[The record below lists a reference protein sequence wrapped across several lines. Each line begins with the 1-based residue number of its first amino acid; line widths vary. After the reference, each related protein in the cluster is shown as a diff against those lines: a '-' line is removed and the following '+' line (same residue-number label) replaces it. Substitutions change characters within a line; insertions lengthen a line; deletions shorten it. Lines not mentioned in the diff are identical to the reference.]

1 MCGLGRAALRSLK
14 RRAQAGRTT
23 LSKSI
28 RIHRL
33 ALLCSVSLVS
43 LAALTPVA
51 ALAQTA
57 PASADPEATE
67 VEEIVVT
74 GIRAQLRTAQAI
86 KQDSEVIVDSV
97 TAVDIGALPDRS
109 VSEALQR
116 ISGVTLQRTNA
127 ARDPARLAAEGGG
140 VFVRGLSW
148 VRSETNGRDIFSAS
162 NGRGLSFEDV
172 SADLLAGV
180 DVYKN
185 VAANMIEGGI
195 AGTINLRTRVP
206 FDNSDRLLA
215 VNADYNYGDLS
226 ERGFWSGS
234 AIASDRWDTGIG
246 EIGLLANIS
255 VSNVGNRTDSIS
267 VDRYDPVVLDAG
279 NAPTDRSAAVG
290 TTVYVPKYLGWR
302 TIDWE
307 QERTAVALAAQWRPN
322 DDLLFTLQALGSQAD
337 AYNIERALGTE
348 NVSSPNSSFRYNDE
362 DVFVG
367 GTVRQANYNTDTR
380 VGDDTK
386 RTGEVSLGFRYDPD
400 SAWSFSGD
408 LQYVKSTAEIYSM
421 TAFTQLANR
430 PDLSITIDGDLP
442 TITSTGGTTSQQS
455 AYWWAAA
462 MDHIEDNEA
471 DEVAA
476 RLDAS
481 YDFEE
486 GSLFKSVSFGI
497 RGTEK
502 NYTNRQTGYNWGLL
516 SNQYWGNGGGATVF
530 LDQTGFPGG
539 RQDPRLPGASELYSF
554 NNFFRGDAPVPGVA
568 WFPTADLVSNGTAYA
583 YDILRNT
590 QSSGWGWSPL
600 SDDYESYR
608 LGGGNGGITELTEKT
623 EAAFVYARFGAEN
636 ALFGKTFDGNLGLR
650 VVETTT
656 ETNTVTTLPVIA
668 GACPTTAN
676 CTAFNRAVQ
685 FSRGGSLDGQ
695 DVSTSYTNYL
705 PSLNLRVFLDD
716 DLQLRLAASQAMV
729 RPEMYQLQPFTNLSI
744 NFQPDGYTLNPTT
757 PFTGVGGNPTLKPI
771 KSNNFDL
778 SLEWYFAPT
787 GSVTFAAF
795 HKDISDYIFTG
806 TETVSITN
814 GGVTYPFVLTRYTNG
829 DEGTVD
835 GFELAYQQFFDF
847 LPGVFSGL
855 GFQGNFTYIDSSGG
869 RNTSQNILDP
879 LQNSASADPLPLEGM
894 SRTSYN
900 AALLYERFGV
910 SARLAYNWR
919 EEYLLT
925 TSAANVNAPVWASDY
940 GQLDGSIFYNITD
953 DLKIGIQS
961 TNILNERTV
970 LKVGN
975 ETRKPPYNWVDTDR
989 RVAVVLRAAF

>member
-1 MCGLGRAALRSLK
+1 MS
-14 RRAQAGRTT
+14 RTNRT
-23 LSKSI
+23 N
-28 RIHRL
+28 RF
-33 ALLCSVSLVS
+33 ALLCGVSALSMGAFALPS
-43 LAALTPVA
+43 L
-51 ALAQTA
+51 ALAQDA
-57 PASADPEATE
+57 GSEDPVE
-67 VEEIVVT
+67 VEEVIVT

-86 KQDSEVIVDSV
+86 KQNSEVIVDSV

-162 NGRGLSFEDV
+162 SGRGLSFEDV

-195 AGTINLRTRVP
+195 AGTINLRTRTP
-206 FDNSDRLLA
+206 FDSVDRLVS

-234 AIASDRWDTGIG
+234 VLASDRWDTNIG
-246 EIGLLANIS
+246 EIGLMANVSI
-255 VSNVGNRTDSIS
+255 SNVGNRTDSIS
-267 VDRYDPVVLDAG
+267 VDRYDPVVLGAG
-279 NAPTDRSAAVG
+279 NASDGRVAG
-290 TTVYVPKYLGWR
+290 DTVYVPKYLGWR

-307 QERTAVALAAQWRPN
+307 QKRTAVALAAQWRPN
-322 DDLLFTLQALGSQAD
+322 DDLLITLQALGSQAD

-348 NVSSPNSSFRYNDE
+348 SVLTPNTTYTYNDE
-362 DVFVG
+362 DVFTG
-367 GTVRQANYNTDTR
+367 GTVFQANYNTDTR

-386 RTGEVSLGFRYDPD
+386 RTGDVALSFKYTPN
-400 SAWSFSGD
+400 SPWSFSGD

-430 PDLSITIDGDLP
+430 PDLTITIGDDLP
-442 TITSTGGTTSQQS
+442 TITSTGGTMTDQS
-455 AYWWAAA
+455 TYWWAAA

-471 DEVAA
+471 DELAG
-476 RLDAS
+476 RLDAQ

-486 GSLFKSVSFGI
+486 GGFFKSVALGV

-502 NYTNRQTGYNWGLL
+502 NYINRQTGYNWGLL
-516 SNQYWGNGGGATVF
+516 SNQYWGNGGGAVVY
-530 LDQTGFPGG
+530 LDDTGYPGG
-539 RQDPRLPGASELYSF
+539 TQDPRLPASSELF
-554 NNFFRGDAPVPGVA
+554 AFDNFFRGDAPVPGVA
-568 WFPTADLVSNGTAYA
+568 WFPTASLVNQGTAHA

-590 QSSGWGWSPL
+590 ESSGWGWTPL

-608 LGGGNGGITELTEKT
+608 LGGGNGGITELTEET
-623 EAAFVYARFGAEN
+623 QAGYVYARFGGEN
-636 ALFGKTFDGNLGLR
+636 GLFGKSFDGNIGIR

-656 ETNTVTTLPVIA
+656 TSQTVTTLPTIA
-668 GACPTTAN
+668 GACPPVGNPGAD
-676 CTAFNRAVQ
+676 CTDFNEAVAFAT
-685 FSRGGSLDGQ
+685 GGSLDGQ
-695 DVSTSYTNYL
+695 PIEHSYTDIL
-705 PSLNLRVFLDD
+705 PSLNLRVFLAE
-716 DLQLRLAASQAMV
+716 DLQARFAVSRAMV

-744 NFQPDGYTLNPTT
+744 NFEADGYTLDDVA
-757 PFTGVGGNPTLKPI
+757 PFTGVGGNPALDPI
-771 KSNNFDL
+771 KATNYDVSV
-778 SLEWYFAPT
+778 EWYFAPT
-787 GSVTFAAF
+787 GSLTLAMF
-795 HKDISDYIFTG
+795 HKDITDYIFTG
-806 TETVSITN
+806 TETQSYTNNGIT
-814 GGVTYPFVLTRYTNG
+814 YDFLLTRYTNG

-835 GFELAYQQFFDF
+835 GFEIAYQQFFDF
-847 LPGVFSGL
+847 LPGWLSGF
-855 GFQGNFTYIDSSGG
+855 GVQGNFTYIDSSGG

-879 LQNSASADPLPLEGM
+879 LQNSASGDPLPLEGM

-900 AALLYERFGV
+900 LAALYEKHGF

-925 TSAANVNAPVWASDY
+925 TSAANINAPVWASDF
-940 GQLDGSIFYNITD
+940 GQLDGSVFYNITD

-989 RVAVVLRAAF
+989 RVAIVLRAAF

>member
-1 MCGLGRAALRSLK
+1 MS
-14 RRAQAGRTT
+14 
-23 LSKSI
+23 
-28 RIHRL
+28 RIQRKQRV
-33 ALLCSVSLVS
+33 ALLCGVSAIGLS
-43 LAALTPVA
+43 LAAPA
-51 ALAQTA
+51 AFAQDGQD
-57 PASADPEATE
+57 PAATE
-67 VEEIVVT
+67 VEEVIVT
-74 GIRAQLRTAQAI
+74 GIRAQLRSAQEI
-86 KQDSEVIVDSV
+86 KRNSEVIVDSV

-162 NGRGLSFEDV
+162 SGRGLSFEDV

-206 FDNSDRLLA
+206 FDNSGRLLA

-226 ERGFWSGS
+226 EEGFWSGS
-234 AIASDRWDTGIG
+234 AIASNRWMTGIG

-255 VSNVGNRTDSIS
+255 VSNVGNRTDSIA
-267 VDRYDPVVLDAG
+267 VDRYDPVTLTSATTDGTGRAG
-279 NAPTDRSAAVG
+279 Q
-290 TTVYVPKYLGWR
+290 TVFVPKYLGWR

-307 QERTAVALAAQWRPN
+307 QERTALAFAAQWAPN
-322 DDLLFTLQALGSQAD
+322 ADWLFTLQALGSQAD
-337 AYNIERALGTE
+337 AYNVEYTLGTE
-348 NVSSPNSSFRYNDE
+348 SVLNVNSSYTYDSTG
-362 DVFVG
+362 VFVG
-367 GTVRQANYNTDTR
+367 GDIPQANYNTNTR
-380 VGDDTK
+380 IGDDTK
-386 RTGEVSLGFRYDPD
+386 RTGDVSLGFRWTPD
-400 SAWSFSGD
+400 SPWSVSGD

-430 PDLSITIDGDLP
+430 PDLRIDIAGDLP
-442 TITSTGGTTSQQS
+442 TITSTGGTIEDKS

-471 DEVAA
+471 DALAA
-476 RLDAS
+476 RLDVT
-481 YDFEE
+481 YDF
-486 GSLFKSVSFGI
+486 GDDGFFRSVSAGV
-497 RGTEK
+497 RATEK
-502 NYTNRQTGYNWGLL
+502 DYINRQTGYNWGLL
-516 SNQYWGNGGGATVF
+516 SNQYWGNGGGPVVY
-530 LDQTGFPGG
+530 LDDTGYPGG
-539 RQDPRLPGASELYSF
+539 TQDPRLPASTTFYAF
-554 NNFFRGDAPVPGVA
+554 DNFFRGDARVPGSG
-568 WFPTADLVSNGTAYA
+568 WFASEALLNQGTAYA

-608 LGGGNGGITELTEKT
+608 LGGGNGGITELTETT
-623 EAAFVYARFGAEN
+623 EAAYVYARFGHDTGF
-636 ALFGKTFDGNLGLR
+636 FGRAFDGNIGLR
-650 VVETTT
+650 YVETTT
-656 ETNTVTTLPVIA
+656 ETNTVTTLPVIQGQCPPA
-668 GACPTTAN
+668 GGGVVD
-676 CTAFNRAVQ
+676 CTAFNRARQ
-685 FSRGGSLDGQ
+685 FSTGGSLDGQ
-695 DVSTSYTNYL
+695 PVSTGYDNWL
-705 PSLNLRVFLDD
+705 PSLNIRAFLRD
-716 DLQLRLAASQAMV
+716 DLQLRLAASKAIV

-744 NFQPDGYTLNPTT
+744 NFLSDGYTLDPTT
-757 PFTGVGGNPTLKPI
+757 PFTGVGGNPGLGPI
-771 KSNNFDL
+771 RSNNYDA

-787 GSVTFAAF
+787 GSLTFAVF

-806 TETVSITN
+806 TETVEITN
-814 GGVTYPFVLTRYTNG
+814 GGVTYPFLMTRYVNG

-847 LPGVFSGL
+847 LPGWMGGF
-855 GFQGNFTYIDSSGG
+855 GFQGNFTLIESDGG

-879 LQNSASADPLPLEGM
+879 LQNSGAAAATLPLEGM

-900 AALLYERFGV
+900 AALLYERNGI

-925 TSAANVNAPVWASDY
+925 TSAANINAPVWASDF
-940 GQLDGSIFYNITD
+940 GQLDGSIFYNIND

-970 LKVGN
+970 LKVGS
-975 ETRKPPYNWVDTDR
+975 EARKPNYNWVDTDR
-989 RVAVVLRAAF
+989 RVAIVLRAAF

>member
-1 MCGLGRAALRSLK
+1 MS
-14 RRAQAGRTT
+14 RTNRT
-23 LSKSI
+23 N
-28 RIHRL
+28 RF
-33 ALLCSVSLVS
+33 ALLCGVSALSMGAFALPSV
-43 LAALTPVA
+43 
-51 ALAQTA
+51 ALAQ
-57 PASADPEATE
+57 DPTGEDSTE
-67 VEEIVVT
+67 IDEVIVT
-74 GIRAQLRTAQAI
+74 GIRAQLRSAQAI
-86 KQDSEVIVDSV
+86 KQNSEVIVDSV

-162 NGRGLSFEDV
+162 SGRGLSFEDV

-206 FDNSDRLLA
+206 FDSTDSLIAINT
-215 VNADYNYGDLS
+215 DYNYGDLS

-234 AIASDRWDTGIG
+234 ALASNRWDTPIG

-255 VSNVGNRTDSIS
+255 ISNVGNRTDSIS
-267 VDRYDPVVLDAG
+267 VDRYDPVVLGAG
-279 NAPTDRSAAVG
+279 NASDGRVAG
-290 TTVYVPKYLGWR
+290 DTVYIPKYLGWR

-307 QERTAVALAAQWRPN
+307 QERTAIALAAQWRPN
-322 DDLLFTLQALGSQAD
+322 DNLLITLQALGSQAD

-348 NVSSPNSSFRYNDE
+348 SVLSPNTTYTYNDE
-362 DVFVG
+362 DVFTG
-367 GTVRQANYNTDTR
+367 GTVFQANYNTDTR

-386 RTGEVSLGFRYDPD
+386 RTGDVALGFRYTPD
-400 SAWSFSGD
+400 SPWSFSGD

-430 PDLSITIDGDLP
+430 PDLTITIGDDLP
-442 TITSTGGTTSQQS
+442 TITSTGGTMTDQS
-455 AYWWAAA
+455 TYWWAAA

-471 DEVAA
+471 DELAG
-476 RLDAS
+476 RLDAR

-486 GSLFKSVSFGI
+486 GSFLKSIEFGI

-502 NYTNRQTGYNWGLL
+502 NYINRQTGYNWGLL
-516 SNQYWGNGGGATVF
+516 SNQYWGNGGGAVVY
-530 LDQTGFPGG
+530 LDDAGYPGG
-539 RQDPRLPGASELYSF
+539 TQDPRLPGSSELYAF
-554 NNFFRGDAPVPGVA
+554 DNFFRGDAPVPGVA
-568 WFPTADLVSNGTAYA
+568 WFPTASLVNQGTAHA

-590 QSSGWGWSPL
+590 QSSGWGWTPL

-608 LGGGNGGITELTEKT
+608 LGGGNGGITELTEDT
-623 EAAFVYARFGAEN
+623 RAGYVYARFGAED
-636 ALFGKTFDGNLGLR
+636 ALFGKSFDGNIGVRL
-650 VVETTT
+650 VETTT
-656 ETNTVTTLPVIA
+656 TTQTITTLPVISGSCPPIA
-668 GACPTTAN
+668 NPGAD
-676 CTAFNRAVQ
+676 CTAFNRAVA
-685 FSRGGSLDGQ
+685 FATGGSLDGLPI
-695 DVSTSYTNYL
+695 DHSYTDVL
-705 PSLNLRVFLDD
+705 PSLNLRVFLAE
-716 DLQLRLAASQAMV
+716 DLQARFAVSRAMV

-744 NFQPDGYTLNPTT
+744 NFEADGYTLDDVA
-757 PFTGVGGNPTLKPI
+757 PFTGTGGNPTLDPI
-771 KSNNFDL
+771 KATNYDA

-787 GSVTFAAF
+787 GSLTLAVF
-795 HKDISDYIFTG
+795 HKDITDYIFTG
-806 TETVSITN
+806 TETQSFTN
-814 GGVTYPFVLTRYTNG
+814 NGVTYDFLLTRYTNG

-835 GFELAYQQFFDF
+835 GFEIAYQQFYDF
-847 LPGVFSGL
+847 LPGWLGGFGL
-855 GFQGNFTYIDSSGG
+855 QGNFTYIDSSGG

-900 AALLYERFGV
+900 LAALYERYGF

-925 TSAANVNAPVWASDY
+925 TSAANINAPVWASDF
-940 GQLDGSIFYNITD
+940 GQLDGSVFYNITD

-989 RVAVVLRAAF
+989 RVAIVLRAAF

>member
-1 MCGLGRAALRSLK
+1 MVSLLALAPAA
-14 RRAQAGRTT
+14 AQAQ
-23 LSKSI
+23 
-28 RIHRL
+28 
-33 ALLCSVSLVS
+33 
-43 LAALTPVA
+43 VA
-51 ALAQTA
+51 QD
-57 PASADPEATE
+57 PADETQ
-67 VEEIVVT
+67 VEEVVVT

-195 AGTINLRTRVP
+195 AGTINLRTRTP

-267 VDRYDPVVLDAG
+267 VDRYDPVVINAG
-279 NAPTDRSAAVG
+279 NRPTDGSAAVG
-290 TTVYVPKYLGWR
+290 DTVYVPKYLGWR

-307 QERTAVALAAQWRPN
+307 QKRTAVALAAQWRPS
-322 DDLLFTLQALGSQAD
+322 DDLLFTFQALGSQAD

-348 NVSSPNSSFRYNDE
+348 NVSSPNSTFRYNED
-362 DVFVG
+362 DVFIG
-367 GTVRQANYNTDTR
+367 GTVPQANYNTDTR

-386 RTGEVSLGFRYDPD
+386 RTGEASLSFRYTPN
-400 SAWSFSGD
+400 SPWTFSGD

-430 PDLSITIDGDLP
+430 PDLTITIDGDLP
-442 TITSTGGTTSQQS
+442 TITSTGGTATDQS
-455 AYWWAAA
+455 TYWWAAA

-471 DEVAA
+471 DEIAG
-476 RLDAS
+476 RLDTT

-486 GSLFKSVSFGI
+486 GSFFKSVALGVRATQKDYI
-497 RGTEK
+497 
-502 NYTNRQTGYNWGLL
+502 NRQTGYNWGLL
-516 SNQYWGNGGGATVF
+516 NNQYWGNGGGAVVY
-530 LDQTGFPGG
+530 LDDTGYPGG
-539 RQDPRLPGASELYSF
+539 PVDPRLPGSSELFTF

-568 WFPTADLVSNGTAYA
+568 WFPTAQLVSNGTAYA

-608 LGGGNGGITELTEKT
+608 LGGGNGGITELTEET
-623 EAAFVYARFGAEN
+623 QAAYVYARFGGEG
-636 ALFGKTFDGNLGLR
+636 LFGKAFDGNVGLR
-650 VVETTT
+650 VVNT
-656 ETNTVTTLPVIA
+656 EVNTNTVTTLPVISGLCPPIA
-668 GACPTTAN
+668 NPGAD

-685 FSRGGSLDGQ
+685 FASGGSLDGQ
-695 DVSTSYTNYL
+695 DVNNSYTNYL
-705 PSLNLRVFLDD
+705 PSLNLRVFLQD

-744 NFQPDGYTLNPTT
+744 NFQPDGFTLNPTT
-757 PFTGVGGNPTLKPI
+757 PFTGVGGNPGLDPI
-771 KSNNFDL
+771 KSDNFDV

-787 GSVTFAAF
+787 GSVTLAAF
-795 HKDISDYIFTG
+795 HKDITDYIFTG
-806 TETVSITN
+806 TESVAITN
-814 GGVTYPFVLTRYTNG
+814 GGITNTFLVTRYTNG

-847 LPGVFSGL
+847 LPGLLSGI

-879 LQNSASADPLPLEGM
+879 LQNSASAAALPLEGM

-900 AALLYERFGV
+900 AALLYENHGI

-953 DLKIGIQS
+953 DLKIGLQS

-989 RVAVVLRAAF
+989 RVAVVLRASF

>member
-1 MCGLGRAALRSLK
+1 MS
-14 RRAQAGRTT
+14 RTNRT
-23 LSKSI
+23 N
-28 RIHRL
+28 RF
-33 ALLCSVSLVS
+33 ALLCGVSALSMGALALPSV
-43 LAALTPVA
+43 
-51 ALAQTA
+51 ALAQDA
-57 PASADPEATE
+57 GSDDPVE
-67 VEEIVVT
+67 VEEVVVT

-86 KQDSEVIVDSV
+86 KQNAEVIVDSV

-162 NGRGLSFEDV
+162 SGRGLSFEDV

-206 FDNSDRLLA
+206 FDSVDSLVS

-234 AIASDRWDTGIG
+234 VLASNRWDTPIG

-279 NAPTDRSAAVG
+279 NASDGRVAG
-290 TTVYVPKYLGWR
+290 DTVYVPKYLGWR

-307 QERTAVALAAQWRPN
+307 QERTAIALAAQWRPN
-322 DDLLFTLQALGSQAD
+322 DNLLITLQALGSQAD

-348 NVSSPNSSFRYNDE
+348 SVLSPNTTYTYNDD
-362 DVFVG
+362 DVFTG
-367 GTVRQANYNTDTR
+367 GTVFQANYNTDTR

-386 RTGEVSLGFRYDPD
+386 RTGDVSLGFKYTPD
-400 SAWSFSGD
+400 SPWSFSGD

-421 TAFTQLANR
+421 TAFTQLENR
-430 PDLSITIDGDLP
+430 PDLTIAIGGDLP
-442 TITSTGGTTSQQS
+442 TITSTGGAMADQS

-471 DEVAA
+471 DEFAG
-476 RLDAS
+476 RLDAQ

-486 GSLFKSVSFGI
+486 GGFFKSVALGV

-502 NYTNRQTGYNWGLL
+502 NYINRQTGYNWGLL
-516 SNQYWGNGGGATVF
+516 SNQYWGNGGGAVVY
-530 LDQTGFPGG
+530 LDDTGYPGG
-539 RQDPRLPGASELYSF
+539 TQDPRLPASSELYAF
-554 NNFFRGDAPVPGVA
+554 DNFFRGDAPVPGVA
-568 WFPTADLVSNGTAYA
+568 WFPTASLVNQGTAHA

-590 QSSGWGWSPL
+590 LSSGWGWAPL

-608 LGGGNGGITELTEKT
+608 LGGGNGGITELTEET
-623 EAAFVYARFGAEN
+623 RAGYVYARFGADYG
-636 ALFGKTFDGNLGLR
+636 LFGKSFDGNIGIR

-656 ETNTVTTLPVIA
+656 ETNTVTTLPVIS
-668 GACPTTAN
+668 GACPPVGDPGAD
-676 CTAFNRAVQ
+676 CTAFNAAVA
-685 FSRGGSLDGQ
+685 FSTGGSLDGA
-695 DVSTSYTNYL
+695 DVSHSYTDVL
-705 PSLNLRVFLDD
+705 PSLNLRVFLAEG
-716 DLQLRLAASQAMV
+716 LQLRAAVSRAMV

-744 NFQPDGYTLNPTT
+744 NFEADGYTLDDVS
-757 PFTGVGGNPTLKPI
+757 PFTGNGGNPSLDPI
-771 KSNNFDL
+771 KATNYDL

-787 GSVTFAAF
+787 GSVTLAAF
-795 HKDISDYIFTG
+795 HKDITDYIFTG
-806 TETVSITN
+806 TETQTFTN
-814 GGVTYPFVLTRYTNG
+814 GGVTYDFQLTRYING
-829 DEGTVD
+829 DKGTVD
-835 GFELAYQQFFDF
+835 GFELAYQQFYDF
-847 LPGVFSGL
+847 LPGWL
-855 GFQGNFTYIDSSGG
+855 GGFGVQGNFTYIDSSGG

-879 LQNSASADPLPLEGM
+879 VQNSGSAAALPLEGM

-900 AALLYERFGV
+900 AALLYEKYGI

-925 TSAANVNAPVWASDY
+925 TSAANIEAPVWASDY
-940 GQLDGSIFYNITD
+940 GQLDGSVFYNITD

>member
-1 MCGLGRAALRSLK
+1 MSRTNRTNRFVLLCGVSALSMG
-14 RRAQAGRTT
+14 A
-23 LSKSI
+23 
-28 RIHRL
+28 L
-33 ALLCSVSLVS
+33 ALPSV
-43 LAALTPVA
+43 
-51 ALAQTA
+51 ALAQ
-57 PASADPEATE
+57 DPEGEPTTE
-67 VEEIVVT
+67 VEEVVVT

-86 KQDSEVIVDSV
+86 KQNSEVIVDSV

-185 VAANMIEGGI
+185 VAANMTEGGI

-206 FDNSDRLLA
+206 FDSADSLIS
-215 VNADYNYGDLS
+215 VNTDYNYGDLS

-234 AIASDRWDTGIG
+234 VLASDRWDTGIG
-246 EIGLLANIS
+246 EIGLMANIS
-255 VSNVGNRTDSIS
+255 IGNVGNRTDSIS

-279 NAPTDRSAAVG
+279 NAPADGSAAAG
-290 TTVYVPKYLGWR
+290 QTVYIPKYLGWR

-307 QERTAVALAAQWRPN
+307 QERTAIALAAQWRPN
-322 DDLLFTLQALGSQAD
+322 DNLLITLQALGSQAD
-337 AYNIERALGTE
+337 AYNVEYAIGTE
-348 NVSSPNSSFRYNDE
+348 SVLSPNPTYTYNDD
-362 DVFVG
+362 DVFIG
-367 GTVRQANYNTDTR
+367 GTVPNANYNTDTR

-386 RTGEVSLGFRYDPD
+386 RTGDVALSFQYTPN
-400 SAWSFSGD
+400 SPWSFSGD

-430 PDLSITIDGDLP
+430 PTLAIAIGGDLP
-442 TITSTGGTTSQQS
+442 TVTGTGGTMTDQS

-471 DEVAA
+471 DELAG
-476 RLDAS
+476 RLDAR

-486 GSLFKSVSFGI
+486 GSFFKSVAFGI

-502 NYTNRQTGYNWGLL
+502 NYINRQTGYNWNLL
-516 SNQYWGNGGGATVF
+516 SNQYWGNGGGEIVY
-530 LDQTGFPGG
+530 LDEIGFTGGV
-539 RQDPRLPGASELYSF
+539 QDPRLLDASELYAF
-554 NNFFRGDAPVPGVA
+554 DNFFRGDAPVPGVA
-568 WFPTADLVSNGTAYA
+568 WFPAESLLNQGTAYA

-590 QSSGWGWSPL
+590 ESSGWGWVPL

-608 LGGGNGGITELTEKT
+608 LGGGNGGITELTEET
-623 EAAFVYARFGAEN
+623 QAGYVYGRFGAEN
-636 ALFGKTFDGNLGLR
+636 ALFGKSFDGNIGVR

-656 ETNTVTTLPVIA
+656 TSQTVTTLPTIN
-668 GACPTTAN
+668 GTCPPPAFPAAD
-676 CTAFNRAVQ
+676 CTAFNQAVA
-685 FSRGGSLDGQ
+685 FATGGSLDGLP
-695 DVSTSYTNYL
+695 VEHSYTDVL
-705 PSLNLRVFLDD
+705 PSFNLRVFLAE
-716 DLQLRLAASQAMV
+716 DLQARFAVSRAMV

-744 NFQPDGYTLNPTT
+744 NFEADGYTLDDIA
-757 PFTGVGGNPTLKPI
+757 PFTGIGGNPTLDPI
-771 KSNNFDL
+771 KATNYDV

-787 GSVTFAAF
+787 GSLTLAAF
-795 HKDISDYIFTG
+795 HKDITDYIFTG
-806 TETVSITN
+806 TETQSFTN
-814 GGVTYPFVLTRYTNG
+814 NGVTYDFLLTRYING

-835 GFELAYQQFFDF
+835 GFEIAYQQFYDF
-847 LPGVFSGL
+847 LPGWLSGFGL
-855 GFQGNFTYIDSSGG
+855 QGNFTFIDSSGG

-879 LQNSASADPLPLEGM
+879 AQNSASSDPLPLEGM

-900 AALLYERFGV
+900 LAALYEKYGF

-940 GQLDGSIFYNITD
+940 GQLDASIFYNITD
-953 DLKIGIQS
+953 DLKIGVQS

-989 RVAVVLRAAF
+989 RVAIVLRAAF

>member
-1 MCGLGRAALRSLK
+1 MS
-14 RRAQAGRTT
+14 RTNRT
-23 LSKSI
+23 N
-28 RIHRL
+28 RF
-33 ALLCSVSLVS
+33 ALLCGVSALSMGV
-43 LAALTPVA
+43 LALPSI
-51 ALAQTA
+51 ALAQEA
-57 PASADPEATE
+57 EPEDTTE
-67 VEEIVVT
+67 VEEVIVT

-162 NGRGLSFEDV
+162 SGRGLSFEDV

-206 FDNSDRLLA
+206 FDSADSLIAINT
-215 VNADYNYGDLS
+215 DYNYGDLS

-234 AIASDRWDTGIG
+234 VLASNRWDTAIG
-246 EIGLLANIS
+246 EIGLMANIS

-267 VDRYDPVVLDAG
+267 VDRYDPVVLGAG
-279 NAPTDRSAAVG
+279 NASDGRVAG
-290 TTVYVPKYLGWR
+290 DTVYIPKYLGWR

-307 QERTAVALAAQWRPN
+307 QERTAIALAAQWRPN
-322 DDLLFTLQALGSQAD
+322 DNLLITLQALGSQAD
-337 AYNIERALGTE
+337 AYNIEHALGTE
-348 NVSSPNSSFRYNDE
+348 SVLSPNTTYTYNDE
-362 DVFVG
+362 DVFTG
-367 GTVRQANYNTDTR
+367 GTVFQANYNTDTR

-386 RTGEVSLGFRYDPD
+386 RTGDVALSFQYTPN
-400 SAWSFSGD
+400 SPWSFSGD

-421 TAFTQLANR
+421 TAFTQLENR
-430 PDLSITIDGDLP
+430 PDLTITIGDDLP
-442 TITSTGGTTSQQS
+442 TITSTGGAMTDKS

-471 DEVAA
+471 DEIAG
-476 RLDAS
+476 RLDAR

-486 GSLFKSVSFGI
+486 GGFLKSVAIGV

-502 NYTNRQTGYNWGLL
+502 NYINRQTGYNWGLL
-516 SNQYWGNGGGATVF
+516 SNQYWGNGGGAIVY
-530 LDQTGFPGG
+530 LDDTGFPGG
-539 RQDPRLPGASELYSF
+539 TQDPRLPESSELYAF
-554 NNFFRGDAPVPGVA
+554 DNFFRGDAPVPGVA
-568 WFPTADLVSNGTAYA
+568 WFPTADLVNQGTGHAF
-583 YDILRNT
+583 DILRNT
-590 QSSGWGWSPL
+590 LSSGWGWAPL

-608 LGGGNGGITELTEKT
+608 LGGGNGGITELTEET
-623 EAAFVYARFGAEN
+623 QAGYVYARFGGEN
-636 ALFGKTFDGNLGLR
+636 ALFGKSFDGNVGVR

-656 ETNTVTTLPVIA
+656 TSQTVTTLPTIN
-668 GACPTTAN
+668 GTCPPPAFPAAD
-676 CTAFNRAVQ
+676 CTAFNQAVA
-685 FSRGGSLDGQ
+685 FATGGSLDGQ
-695 DVSTSYTNYL
+695 PVEHSYTDVL
-705 PSLNLRVFLDD
+705 PSFNLRVFLAE
-716 DLQLRLAASQAMV
+716 DLQARFAVSRAMV

-744 NFQPDGYTLNPTT
+744 NFEADGFTLDDVA
-757 PFTGVGGNPTLKPI
+757 PFTGIGGNPTLDPI
-771 KSNNFDL
+771 KATNYDV

-787 GSVTFAAF
+787 GSLTLAAF
-795 HKDISDYIFTG
+795 HKDITDYIFTG
-806 TETVSITN
+806 TETQSFTN
-814 GGVTYPFVLTRYTNG
+814 NGVTYDFLLTRYING

-835 GFELAYQQFFDF
+835 GFEIAYQQFYDF
-847 LPGVFSGL
+847 LPGWLSGFGL
-855 GFQGNFTYIDSSGG
+855 QGNYTFIDSSGG

-879 LQNSASADPLPLEGM
+879 LQNTASGDPLPLEGM

-900 AALLYERFGV
+900 VAALYEKYGF

-925 TSAANVNAPVWASDY
+925 TSAANVNAPVWAADY

-989 RVAVVLRAAF
+989 RVAIVLRAAF

>member
-1 MCGLGRAALRSLK
+1 MSHLK
-14 RRAQAGRTT
+14 RNSRV
-23 LSKSI
+23 
-28 RIHRL
+28 
-33 ALLCSVSLVS
+33 ALLCGASLVS
-43 LAALTPVA
+43 LV
-51 ALAQTA
+51 ALAPMSAMAQSA
-57 PASADPEATE
+57 PAAQDPEATDVDE
-67 VEEIVVT
+67 LVVT
-74 GIRAQLRTAQAI
+74 GIRAQLRSAQAI

-116 ISGVTLQRTNA
+116 IPGITLQRTNA

-195 AGTINLRTRVP
+195 AGTVNLRTRVP
-206 FDNSDRLLA
+206 FDNSEPLISL
-215 VNADYNYGDLS
+215 NTDYNYGDLS
-226 ERGFWSGS
+226 ERGFFSGS
-234 AIASDRWDTGIG
+234 FLASDRWDTGIG

-267 VDRYDPVVLDAG
+267 VDRYDPVVLNAG
-279 NAPTDRSAAVG
+279 NAPTDGSAAAG
-290 TTVYVPKYLGWR
+290 DTVYIPKYLGWR

-322 DDLLFTLQALGSQAD
+322 DDLLFTFQALTSEAN
-337 AYNIERALGTE
+337 AYNVERALGTE
-348 NVSSPNSSFRYNDE
+348 SILNPNSTYTYND
-362 DVFVG
+362 DSVFVG
-367 GTVRQANYNTDTR
+367 GNVPQANYNTDTR
-380 VGDDTK
+380 VGDDSK
-386 RTGEVSLGFRYDPD
+386 RTTDIALSFRYAPN
-400 SAWSFSGD
+400 SPWSFSGD
-408 LQYVKSTAEIYSM
+408 LQYVESTAEIYSM
-421 TAFTQLANR
+421 TAFTQLLNR
-430 PDLSITIDGDLP
+430 PDLNIQIGGDLP
-442 TITSTGGTTSQQS
+442 TVTSTGGTTEDRST
-455 AYWWAAA
+455 YWWAAA

-471 DEVAA
+471 DEIAGRFDVT
-476 RLDAS
+476 

-486 GSLFKSVSFGI
+486 GSFFKSASFGV

-502 NYTNRQTGYNWGLL
+502 NYINRQTGYNWGLL
-516 SNQYWGNGGGATVF
+516 SNQYWGNGGGAVVY
-530 LDQTGFPGG
+530 LDDTGFPGG
-539 RQDPRLPGASELYSF
+539 TQDPRLLDASELYTF
-554 NNFFRGDAPVPGVA
+554 DNFFRGDAPVPGVA
-568 WFPTADLVSNGTAYA
+568 WFPTAGLINQGTAYA

-590 QSSGWGWSPL
+590 QSSGWGWTPL

-608 LGGGNGGITELTEKT
+608 LGGGNGGITELTEQT
-623 EAAFVYARFGAEN
+623 QAAYVYSRFGAEN
-636 ALFGKTFDGNLGLR
+636 ALFGRTFDGNIGVR
-650 VVETTT
+650 VVQTETTAAA
-656 ETNTVTTLPVIA
+656 VTTLPVIQGTCPPIA
-668 GACPTTAN
+668 NPGAD
-676 CTAFNRAVQ
+676 CTAFNQAVA
-685 FSRGGSLDGQ
+685 FSTGGSLDGAA
-695 DVSTSYTNYL
+695 VSNSYTDVL
-705 PSLNLRVFLDD
+705 PSFNLRVFLADG
-716 DLQLRLAASQAMV
+716 LQARFAVSRAMV

-744 NFQPDGYTLNPTT
+744 NFEADGYTLDDVA
-757 PFTGVGGNPTLKPI
+757 PFTGIGGNPTLDPI
-771 KSNNFDL
+771 KATNYDF

-795 HKDISDYIFTG
+795 HKDITDYIFTG
-806 TETVSITN
+806 TDTETFTN
-814 GGVTYPFVLTRYTNG
+814 GGVTYDFLLTRYVNG

-835 GFELAYQQFFDF
+835 GFELAYQQFYDF
-847 LPGVFSGL
+847 LPGWLGGF
-855 GFQGNFTYIDSSGG
+855 GFQGNFTFIDSSGG

-879 LQNSASADPLPLEGM
+879 LQNTASGEALPLEGM

-900 AALLYERFGV
+900 AALLYENYGI

-940 GQLDGSIFYNITD
+940 GQLDGSVFYNLTD
-953 DLKIGIQS
+953 DVKIGIQS

-989 RVAVVLRAAF
+989 RVSIVLRAAF

>member
-1 MCGLGRAALRSLK
+1 M
-14 RRAQAGRTT
+14 AQ
-23 LSKSI
+23 S
-28 RIHRL
+28 
-33 ALLCSVSLVS
+33 
-43 LAALTPVA
+43 
-51 ALAQTA
+51 A
-57 PASADPEATE
+57 PAAQDPDADSTE
-67 VEEIVVT
+67 LDEVVVT
-74 GIRAQLRTAQAI
+74 GIRAQLRSAQAI
-86 KQDSEVIVDSV
+86 KQDSEVIVDSI
-97 TAVDIGALPDRS
+97 TSVDIGALPDRS

-116 ISGVTLQRTNA
+116 VPGVTLQRTNA

-162 NGRGLSFEDV
+162 SGRGLSFEDV

-206 FDNSDRLLA
+206 FDSSGPLLA
-215 VNADYNYGDLS
+215 VNTDYNYGDLS

-234 AIASDRWDTGIG
+234 ILGSNRWDTGIG

-279 NAPTDRSAAVG
+279 NASDGRVAG
-290 TTVYVPKYLGWR
+290 DTVYVPKYLGWR

-307 QERTAVALAAQWRPN
+307 QERTAVALALQWRPN
-322 DDLLFTLQALGSQAD
+322 DDLLITLQALGAQAD

-348 NVSSPNSSFRYNDE
+348 SVVSPNGTYRYNDD
-362 DVFVG
+362 DVFIG
-367 GTVRQANYNTDTR
+367 GTVFQANYNTDTR

-386 RTGEVSLGFRYDPD
+386 RTGDVSLSFAYTPN
-400 SAWSFSGD
+400 SPWSFSGD

-430 PDLSITIDGDLP
+430 PDLTITIDGDLP
-442 TITSTGGTTSQQS
+442 TVTSVGGTPTDQS
-455 AYWWAAA
+455 TYWWAAA

-471 DEVAA
+471 DELAG
-476 RLDAS
+476 RLDAT
-481 YDFEE
+481 YTFQEDGFW
-486 GSLFKSVSFGI
+486 KSVAMGI

-516 SNQYWGNGGGATVF
+516 SNQYWGNGGGAIVY
-530 LDQTGFPGG
+530 LDDTGYPGG
-539 RQDPRLPGASELYSF
+539 TQDPRLPASSELF
-554 NNFFRGDAPVPGVA
+554 TFTNFFRGDAPVPGVA
-568 WFPTADLVSNGTAYA
+568 WFPTAALVSGGTANA

-590 QSSGWGWSPL
+590 QSSGWGWTPL
-600 SDDYESYR
+600 SDDFESYR

-623 EAAFVYARFGAEN
+623 EAGFIYARFGGDESM
-636 ALFGKTFDGNLGLR
+636 FGRRFDGNIGVR
-650 VVETTT
+650 VVRTNTQS
-656 ETNTVTTLPVIA
+656 NTVTTLPVIT
-668 GACPTTAN
+668 GACPPPGAPLAD
-676 CTAFNRAVQ
+676 CTAFNRAVA
-685 FSRGGSLDGQ
+685 FSSGGSLDGQ
-695 DVSTSYTNYL
+695 AVDHSYTDIL
-705 PSLNLRVFLDD
+705 PSLNLRVFLTD
-716 DLQLRLAASQAMV
+716 DLQARFAVSRAMV

-744 NFQPDGYTLNPTT
+744 NFEADGYTLDDVA
-757 PFTGVGGNPTLKPI
+757 PFTGIGGNPALDPI
-771 KSNNFDL
+771 KATNYDFSV
-778 SLEWYFAPT
+778 EWYFAPT
-787 GSVTFAAF
+787 GSLTFAAF
-795 HKDISDYIFTG
+795 HKDITDYIFTG
-806 TETVSITN
+806 TETQTITN
-814 GGVTYPFVLTRYTNG
+814 GGVTYDFLMTRYING

-847 LPGVFSGL
+847 LPGWL
-855 GFQGNFTYIDSSGG
+855 GGFGVQGNFTYIDSSGG

-879 LQNSASADPLPLEGM
+879 LQNTASGEALPLEGM
-894 SRTSYN
+894 SPTSYN
-900 AALLYERFGV
+900 AALLYERYGI

-940 GQLDGSIFYNITD
+940 GQLDGSVFYSITD

-989 RVAVVLRAAF
+989 RVAIVLRAAF

>member
-1 MCGLGRAALRSLK
+1 
-14 RRAQAGRTT
+14 
-23 LSKSI
+23 LSHST
-28 RIHRL
+28 RNNRL
-33 ALLCSVSLVS
+33 ALLCGASLVS
-43 LAALTPVA
+43 LVALTPLSA
-51 ALAQTA
+51 MAQTA
-57 PASADPEATE
+57 PSTGQSDEATE
-67 VEEIVVT
+67 IDEVVVT
-74 GIRAQLRTAQAI
+74 GIRAQLRSAQAI
-86 KQDSEVIVDSV
+86 KQNSEVIVDSV

-206 FDNSDRLLA
+206 FDSVGPLVA

-234 AIASDRWDTGIG
+234 ALVSQRWDTGIG
-246 EIGLLANIS
+246 EIGLLANLSI
-255 VSNVGNRTDSIS
+255 SNVGNRTDSIS
-267 VDRYDPVVLDAG
+267 VDRYDPVVLNAG
-279 NAPTDRSAAVG
+279 NASDGRAAG
-290 TTVYVPKYLGWR
+290 DTVYIPKNLGWR

-307 QERTAVALAAQWRPN
+307 QQRTAVALAAQWRPN
-322 DDLLFTLQALGSQAD
+322 DDLLITFQALGSQAD
-337 AYNIERALGTE
+337 AYNVERALGTE
-348 NVSSPNSSFRYNDE
+348 SILNPNSSYTYNDE

-367 GTVRQANYNTDTR
+367 GTVQQANYNTDTR

-386 RTGEVSLGFRYDPD
+386 RTGDVALSFRYTPD
-400 SAWSFSGD
+400 SPWSFNGD

-421 TAFTQLANR
+421 TAFTQLADR
-430 PDLSITIDGDLP
+430 PNLTINIGGDLP
-442 TITSTGGTTSQQS
+442 TLTSTGGAQTDQS

-476 RLDAS
+476 RLDAN
-481 YDFEE
+481 YNFEE
-486 GSLFKSVSFGI
+486 GQFLRSVSFGV
-497 RGTEK
+497 RATNK
-502 NYTNRQTGYNWGLL
+502 DYTNRQTGYNWGLL
-516 SNQYWGNGGGATVF
+516 SNQYWGNGGGAVVY
-530 LDQTGFPGG
+530 LDDTGYPGG
-539 RQDPRLPGASELYSF
+539 PVDPRLPGASELYSF
-554 NNFFRGDAPVPGVA
+554 DNFFRGDAPVPGVA
-568 WFPTADLVSNGTAYA
+568 WFPTEGLINQGTAYA

-590 QSSGWGWSPL
+590 QSSGWGWTPL

-608 LGGGNGGITELTEKT
+608 LGGGNGGITNLTEET
-623 EAAFVYARFGAEN
+623 QAAFVHARFGGEN
-636 ALFGKTFDGNLGLR
+636 LFGHAFDGNVGVR
-650 VVETTT
+650 VVQTTT
-656 ETNTVTTLPVIA
+656 STNTITTLPVIS
-668 GACPTTAN
+668 GACPPVGAD
-676 CTAFNRAVQ
+676 CTGFNRAVA
-685 FSRGGSLDGQ
+685 FSSGGSLDGM
-695 DVSTSYTNYL
+695 DVEHSYTDVL
-705 PSLNLRVFLDD
+705 PSLNLRVFLADN
-716 DLQLRLAASQAMV
+716 LQARFAVSRAMV

-744 NFQPDGYTLNPTT
+744 NFQPDGYTLDAVA
-757 PFTGVGGNPTLKPI
+757 PFTGNGGNPELNPI
-771 KSNNFDL
+771 RATNYDF

-787 GSVTFAAF
+787 GSITFAAF
-795 HKDISDYIFTG
+795 HKDITDYIFTG
-806 TETVSITN
+806 TETETYTN
-814 GGVTYPFVLTRYTNG
+814 GGVTQDFRLTRYTNG
-829 DEGTVD
+829 DKGKVD
-835 GFELAYQQFFDF
+835 GFELAYQQFYDF
-847 LPGVFSGL
+847 LPGWL
-855 GFQGNFTYIDSSGG
+855 GGFGVQGNFTYIDSSGG

-879 LQNSASADPLPLEGM
+879 IQNTAAGAALPLEGM

-900 AALLYERFGV
+900 AALLYERYGI

-925 TSAANVNAPVWASDY
+925 TSAANIEAPVWASDF
-940 GQLDGSIFYNITD
+940 GQLDGSVFYNLTD

-989 RVAVVLRAAF
+989 RVAIVLRAAF

>member
-1 MCGLGRAALRSLK
+1 MSHIKRNGRS
-14 RRAQAGRTT
+14 
-23 LSKSI
+23 
-28 RIHRL
+28 
-33 ALLCSVSLVS
+33 ALLCGASLFSLV
-43 LAALTPVA
+43 ALTPMS

-57 PASADPEATE
+57 PAPQDPDQEASELDE
-67 VEEIVVT
+67 VVVT
-74 GIRAQLRTAQAI
+74 GIRAQLQTAQSI
-86 KQDSEVIVDSV
+86 KQDSEVIVDSI

-116 ISGVTLQRTNA
+116 VSGVTLQRTNA

-185 VAANMIEGGI
+185 VTANMIEGGI

-206 FDNSDRLLA
+206 FDNRGHLLA
-215 VNADYNYGDLS
+215 VNTDYNYGDLS

-234 AIASDRWDTGIG
+234 MIGSNRWDTGIG

-267 VDRYDPVVLDAG
+267 VDRYDPVVLNAG
-279 NAPTDRSAAVG
+279 NASDGRVAG
-290 TTVYVPKYLGWR
+290 DTVYVPKYLGWR

-322 DDLLFTLQALGSQAD
+322 ADLLFTFQALGSQAD

-348 NVSSPNSSFRYNDE
+348 SILSPNSTYRYNDD
-362 DVFVG
+362 DVFIG
-367 GTVRQANYNTDTR
+367 GTVPQANYNTDTR

-386 RTGEVSLGFRYDPD
+386 RTGEVSLGFQYTPN
-400 SAWSFSGD
+400 SPWSVTGD

-421 TAFTQLANR
+421 TVFTQLANR
-430 PDLSITIDGDLP
+430 PDLTISIDGDLP
-442 TITSTGGTTSQQS
+442 TVTSTGGTPTDQS
-455 AYWWAAA
+455 TYWWAAA

-471 DEVAA
+471 DELAG
-476 RLDAS
+476 RLDAT
-481 YDFEE
+481 YTFEDQD
-486 GSLFKSVSFGI
+486 GLWKSIAIGV

-502 NYTNRQTGYNWGLL
+502 NYINRQTGYNWGLL
-516 SNQYWGNGGGATVF
+516 SNQYWGNGGGAVVY
-530 LDQTGFPGG
+530 LDDTGYPGG
-539 RQDPRLPGASELYSF
+539 PVDPRLPASSELFSF

-568 WFPTADLVSNGTAYA
+568 WFPTASLVSGGTANA
-583 YDILRNT
+583 YDILRST
-590 QSSGWGWSPL
+590 QSSGWGWTPL

-608 LGGGNGGITELTEKT
+608 LGGGNGGITELTEET
-623 EAAFVYARFGAEN
+623 QAGYVYARFGGDESM
-636 ALFGKTFDGNLGLR
+636 FGRRFDGNIGVR
-650 VVETTT
+650 IVR
-656 ETNTVTTLPVIA
+656 TNTQTNTITTLPVIS
-668 GACPTTAN
+668 GACPPVGNPTAD
-676 CTAFNRAVQ
+676 CTAFNRAVA
-685 FSRGGSLDGQ
+685 FSSGGSLDGASV
-695 DVSTSYTNYL
+695 DHSYTDVL
-705 PSLNLRVFLDD
+705 PSFNLRVFLTD
-716 DLQLRLAASQAMV
+716 DLQARFAVSRAMV

-744 NFQPDGYTLNPTT
+744 NFEADGYTLDDVA
-757 PFTGVGGNPTLKPI
+757 PFTGVGGNPALDPI
-771 KSNNFDL
+771 KATNYDV

-787 GSVTFAAF
+787 GSLTLAVF
-795 HKDISDYIFTG
+795 HKDITDYIFTG
-806 TETVSITN
+806 TETQSYTN
-814 GGVTYPFVLTRYTNG
+814 GGVTYDFLMTRYVNG

-847 LPGVFSGL
+847 LPGWMG
-855 GFQGNFTYIDSSGG
+855 GFGVQGNFTFIDSNGG
-869 RNTSQNILDP
+869 RNTSQNVLDP
-879 LQNSASADPLPLEGM
+879 LQNSASADALPLEGM

-900 AALLYERFGV
+900 AALLYERYGI

-940 GQLDGSIFYNITD
+940 GQLDGSIFYNIND
-953 DLKIGIQS
+953 DLKIGLQS

-989 RVAVVLRAAF
+989 RVAIVLRAAF

>member
-1 MCGLGRAALRSLK
+1 MSHLK
-14 RRAQAGRTT
+14 RNSRV
-23 LSKSI
+23 
-28 RIHRL
+28 
-33 ALLCSVSLVS
+33 ALLCGASLVS
-43 LAALTPVA
+43 LV
-51 ALAQTA
+51 ALAPMSAMAQS
-57 PASADPEATE
+57 ASAAQDPEATDVDE
-67 VEEIVVT
+67 LVVT
-74 GIRAQLRTAQAI
+74 GIRAQLRSAQAI

-116 ISGVTLQRTNA
+116 IPGITLQRTNA

-195 AGTINLRTRVP
+195 AGTVNLRTRVP
-206 FDNSDRLLA
+206 FDNSEPLVA
-215 VNADYNYGDLS
+215 FNADYNYGDLS
-226 ERGFWSGS
+226 ERGYWSGS
-234 AIASDRWDTGIG
+234 FIASDRWDTGMG
-246 EIGLLANIS
+246 EFGLLANIS

-267 VDRYDPVVLDAG
+267 VDRYDPVVLNAG
-279 NAPTDRSAAVG
+279 NAPTDGSAAAG
-290 TTVYVPKYLGWR
+290 DTVYIPKYLGWR

-322 DDLLFTLQALGSQAD
+322 DDLLFTFQALTSQAD

-348 NVSSPNSSFRYNDE
+348 SILNPNATYSYND
-362 DVFVG
+362 DNVFVG
-367 GTVRQANYNTDTR
+367 GNVPQANYNTDTR

-386 RTGEVSLGFRYDPD
+386 RTTDLALSFRYAPN
-400 SAWSFSGD
+400 SPWSFSGD

-421 TAFTQLANR
+421 TVFTQLENR
-430 PDLSITIDGDLP
+430 PDLNIQIGGDLP
-442 TITSTGGTTSQQS
+442 VLTSSGGTPEDRS

-471 DEVAA
+471 DELAG
-476 RLDAS
+476 RLDAT
-481 YDFEE
+481 YDFDE
-486 GSLFKSVSFGI
+486 GSFFRSVAVGV
-497 RGTEK
+497 RATEK

-516 SNQYWGNGGGATVF
+516 SNQYWGNGGGAIVY
-530 LDQTGFPGG
+530 LDDTGFPGG
-539 RQDPRLPGASELYSF
+539 TQDPRLLDSSELF
-554 NNFFRGDAPVPGVA
+554 TFDNFFRGDAPVPGVA
-568 WFPTADLVSNGTAYA
+568 WFPTAGLVNQGTAYA

-590 QSSGWGWSPL
+590 LSSGWGWTPL

-608 LGGGNGGITELTEKT
+608 LGGGNGGITELTEET
-623 EAAFVYARFGAEN
+623 QAAYVYARFGAEN
-636 ALFGKTFDGNLGLR
+636 ALFGKTFDGNIGVR
-650 VVETTT
+650 IIET
-656 ETNTVTTLPVIA
+656 ETSAQSVTTLPVITGTCPPP
-668 GACPTTAN
+668 GAPAAD
-676 CTAFNRAVQ
+676 CTAFNRAVT
-685 FSRGGSLDGQ
+685 FSTGGSLDGQ
-695 DVSTSYTNYL
+695 PISNSYTDVL
-705 PSLNLRVFLDD
+705 PSLNLRVFLADG
-716 DLQLRLAASQAMV
+716 LQARFAVSRAMV

-744 NFQPDGYTLNPTT
+744 NFEADGYTLDDVA
-757 PFTGVGGNPTLKPI
+757 PFTGIGGNPGLDPI
-771 KSNNFDL
+771 KATNYDA

-787 GSVTFAAF
+787 GSVTLAVF
-795 HKDISDYIFTG
+795 HKDITDYIFTG
-806 TETVSITN
+806 TETETFTN
-814 GGVTYPFVLTRYTNG
+814 GGVTYDFLMTRYVNG

-835 GFELAYQQFFDF
+835 GFELAYQQFYDF
-847 LPGVFSGL
+847 LPGWLSGF
-855 GFQGNFTYIDSSGG
+855 GVQGNFTFIDSSGG

-879 LQNSASADPLPLEGM
+879 LQNTASGEALPLEGM

-900 AALLYERFGV
+900 AALLYENYGI

-925 TSAANVNAPVWASDY
+925 TSAANINAPVWASDY
-940 GQLDGSIFYNITD
+940 GQLDGSVFYSLTD
-953 DLKIGIQS
+953 DVKIGIQS

-989 RVAVVLRAAF
+989 RVSIVLRAAF

>member
-1 MCGLGRAALRSLK
+1 MSQSK
-14 RRAQAGRTT
+14 RT
-23 LSKSI
+23 
-28 RIHRL
+28 HRL
-33 ALLCSVSLVS
+33 ALLCGASLVS
-43 LAALTPVA
+43 MVA
-51 ALAQTA
+51 MAPLSAMAQSQ
-57 PASADPEATE
+57 PAGAGTDPNATE
-67 VEEIVVT
+67 VEEVVVT
-74 GIRAQLRTAQAI
+74 GIRAQLRSAQAI
-86 KQDSEVIVDSV
+86 KQNSEVIVDSV

-162 NGRGLSFEDV
+162 SGRGLSFEDV

-206 FDNSDRLLA
+206 FDNVEPLVA

-234 AIASDRWDTGIG
+234 AIASNRWDTKIG

-279 NAPTDRSAAVG
+279 NASGGRAAG
-290 TTVYVPKYLGWR
+290 STVYIPKYLGWR

-307 QERTAVALAAQWRPN
+307 QERTAIALAAQWRPN
-322 DDLLFTLQALGSQAD
+322 DNLLITLQALGSEAN
-337 AYNIERALGTE
+337 AYNLERALGTE
-348 NVSSPNSSFRYNDE
+348 SVLSPNTTYRYNAD
-362 DVFVG
+362 DVFIG
-367 GTVRQANYNTDTR
+367 GSVPQANYNTNTR

-386 RTGEVSLGFRYDPD
+386 RTGDVSLNFRYTPD

-421 TAFTQLANR
+421 TAFTQLQNR
-430 PDLSITIDGDLP
+430 PDLTISIGGDLP
-442 TITSTGGTTSQQS
+442 TITSTGGTPTNKST
-455 AYWWAAA
+455 YWWAAA

-476 RLDAS
+476 RLDAT
-481 YDFEE
+481 YDFAE
-486 GSLFKSVSFGI
+486 GNFLKSVSFGI

-502 NYTNRQTGYNWGLL
+502 NYINRQTGFNWGLL

-539 RQDPRLPGASELYSF
+539 RQDPRLPAASELYTF
-554 NNFFRGDAPVPGVA
+554 DNFFRGDAPVPGVA
-568 WFPTADLVSNGTAYA
+568 WFPTAELVSNGTAYA

-590 QSSGWGWSPL
+590 QSSGWGWTPL

-608 LGGGNGGITELTEKT
+608 LGGGNGGITELTEST
-623 EAAFVYARFGAEN
+623 QAAFVYARFGAEN
-636 ALFGKTFDGNLGLR
+636 ALFGKTFDGNIGLR

-656 ETNTVTTLPVIA
+656 ETNTVTTLPVIQGLCPPA
-668 GACPTTAN
+668 GNPLAN
-676 CTAFNRAVQ
+676 CTAFNSAVQ
-685 FSRGGSLDGQ
+685 FSRGGTLDGQ

-705 PSLNLRVFLDD
+705 PSLNLRVFLQD
-716 DLQLRLAASQAMV
+716 DLQLRFAASQAMV

-744 NFQPDGYTLNPTT
+744 NFQPDGFTLNPTT
-757 PFTGVGGNPTLKPI
+757 PFTGIGGNPGLKPI
-771 KSNNFDL
+771 MANNYDL
-778 SLEWYFAPT
+778 SLEWYFAPS
-787 GSVTFAAF
+787 GSLTFAAF

-806 TETVSITN
+806 TETVNITN
-814 GGVTYPFVLTRYTNG
+814 GGVTYPFLLTRYTNG

-835 GFELAYQQFFDF
+835 GFEVAYQQFFDF
-847 LPGVFSGL
+847 LPSWLSGL
-855 GFQGNFTYIDSSGG
+855 GVQGNFTFIDSSGG

-879 LQNSASADPLPLEGM
+879 LQNSASAAALPLEGM

-900 AALLYERFGV
+900 AALLYERFGI

-925 TSAANVNAPVWASDY
+925 TSAANVNAPVWAADY
-940 GQLDGSIFYNITD
+940 GQLDGSVFYNIND
-953 DLKIGIQS
+953 DVKIGIQS

-989 RVAVVLRAAF
+989 RVAIVLRASF